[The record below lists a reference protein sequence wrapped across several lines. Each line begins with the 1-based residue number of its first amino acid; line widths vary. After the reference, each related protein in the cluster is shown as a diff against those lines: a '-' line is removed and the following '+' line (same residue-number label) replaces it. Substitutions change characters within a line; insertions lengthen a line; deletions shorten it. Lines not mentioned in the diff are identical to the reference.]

1 MENFLVSKS
10 NEIKLCD
17 FGSATIEVY
26 ELDDTWSV
34 NKRNLVEDEIAKQT
48 TPMYRAPE
56 MLDLYNNYRIDTQSD
71 IWALGCVLYLLCF
84 NKHPFE
90 DGSKLR
96 IINAKYQI
104 PANDSVFSEL
114 HDLIRL
120 MLNTNPNS
128 RPNINEILFH
138 LENICQSKS
147 IILANNLN
155 FLTKTESLLHAP
167 PVPPAPNSTQPTQQA
182 NNWSSGLFK
191 GSSLLKTIKDASS
204 KVMDSVQSSINR
216 TDIDLSYIT
225 SRLIV
230 MSCPTEGI
238 ESAAFGNNIDL
249 IKEVIESKHGRNYR
263 IYNLANKNYRKEKF
277 AQVIDLGSQLSAN
290 RAPPVSLMYKLAAN
304 VNKFLSENSKNV
316 CIINCNDGKVI
327 SAIAVVILLMY
338 FGVVKCAETALSLFH
353 NKRGC
358 NVMLSPCQYRYLI
371 DSQKLFATARSEIP
385 RPFVTNSSECIL
397 TNIVLVGC
405 PLFNRSRYFTILKKL
420 KSKNFFF

>member
-1 MENFLVSKS
+1 MVSKL

-17 FGSATIEVY
+17 FGSATTEVY
-26 ELDDTWSV
+26 QPDDSWSV

-56 MLDLYNNYRIDTQSD
+56 MLDLYNNYQIDSQSD

-84 NKHPFE
+84 SKHPFE

-96 IINAKYQI
+96 IINGKYLI
-104 PANDSVFSEL
+104 PANDNEFFEL

-120 MLNTNPNS
+120 MLNTDPNH

-147 IILANNLN
+147 IILTNNLN
-155 FLTKTESLLHAP
+155 FLTRTEALLHTP
-167 PVPPAPNSTQPTQQA
+167 SVPFVQNPVQPNQQA
-182 NNWSSGLFK
+182 NNWSAGLFK
-191 GSSLLKTIKDASS
+191 GSSFLKTIKDASS

-216 TDIDLSYIT
+216 TDIDLSYVT

-249 IKEVIESKHGRNYR
+249 IKEVIETKHGRNYR

-290 RAPPVSLMYKLAAN
+290 RAPPNALICKLAAN
-304 VNKFLSENSKNV
+304 INKFLSENSKNV
-316 CIINCNDGKVI
+316 CIINCNDGKVV
-327 SAIAVVILLMY
+327 SAIAVSTILMY
-338 FGVVKCAETALSLFH
+338 FGVVKNVESALNLFH
-353 NKRGC
+353 IKRGS
-358 NVMLSPCQYRYLI
+358 NVQLSPCQYKYLVEG
-371 DSQKLFATARSEIP
+371 QKLFATARCEIS
-385 RPFVTNSSECIL
+385 RPFVTNCNECIL
-397 TNIVLVGC
+397 TNILLIGC
-405 PLFNRSRYFTILKKL
+405 PLFNRSR
-420 KSKNFFF
+420 